1 MDTKISEI
9 SVREHGRNAGG
20 AVIDAY
26 YASGADRLEGKGTAL
41 LLVHGFNNSR
51 EAASGS
57 FATFVA
63 GLQKSTMRDSLPWP
77 IFGIQWPGDEENAI
91 ASTLCYPFKIAVAK
105 DAAEKILQ
113 LLRQAFGPEGKPIIL
128 YVVSHSLGG
137 RVIAEILA
145 RLIQQNPQLNLVVS
159 RLTLMA
165 AAVPTSHFELD
176 GDLRG
181 GID

>member
-9 SVREHGRNAGG
+9 SVGEHGRNAGG

-63 GLQKSTMRDSLPWP
+63 GLQKSTMRDSLP
-77 IFGIQWPGDEENAI
+77 
-91 ASTLCYPFKIAVAK
+91 
-105 DAAEKILQ
+105 
-113 LLRQAFGPEGKPIIL
+113 
-128 YVVSHSLGG
+128 
-137 RVIAEILA
+137 
-145 RLIQQNPQLNLVVS
+145 
-159 RLTLMA
+159 
-165 AAVPTSHFELD
+165 
-176 GDLRG
+176 
-181 GID
+181 